1 MEWSDT
7 LQNLLLIGG
16 GAVVLKLLEYISP
29 LGKGALGRRRTEL
42 DRIARELAL
51 AIAEKD
57 KQLLLKQKAYEQI
70 YTLRAM
76 MIRSGHWTVDTL
88 PEEPTE

>member
-16 GAVVLKLLEYISP
+16 GAVVLKLMEYIYQ

-42 DRIARELAL
+42 DRIAR
-51 AIAEKD
+51 
-57 KQLLLKQKAYEQI
+57 
-70 YTLRAM
+70 
-76 MIRSGHWTVDTL
+76 SV
-88 PEEPTE
+88 